1 MQVQRQAGGDAG
13 PRLALQRL
21 HQQLDAAPAD
31 LGIRLHD
38 GAQRWCEVVAEGDA
52 VGEDQD
58 LVIIESMKMQIPVGS
73 PEEGTVKKVFV
84 APEQFLNEGD
94 PIVELG

>member
-1 MQVQRQAGGDAG
+1 MGWTMAVVRAEMAGKV
-13 PRLALQRL
+13 LEL
-21 HQQLDAAPAD
+21 
-31 LGIRLHD
+31 
-38 GAQRWCEVVAEGDA
+38 CVAEGDS
-52 VGEDQD
+52 VSEDQD

-84 APEQFLNEGD
+84 TADQFLNEGD

>member
-1 MQVQRQAGGDAG
+1 MAVVRAEMAGKV
-13 PRLALQRL
+13 LEL
-21 HQQLDAAPAD
+21 
-31 LGIRLHD
+31 
-38 GAQRWCEVVAEGDA
+38 CVTEGES
-52 VGEDQD
+52 VSEDQD

-84 APEQFLNEGD
+84 TADQFLNEGD